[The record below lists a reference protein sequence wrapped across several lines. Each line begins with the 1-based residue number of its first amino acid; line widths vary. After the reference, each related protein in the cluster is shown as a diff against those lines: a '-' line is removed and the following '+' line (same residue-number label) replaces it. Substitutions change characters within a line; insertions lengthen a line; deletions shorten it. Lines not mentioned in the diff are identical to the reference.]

1 MKQLTCEMCGGIDL
15 IKQDGVFVC
24 QSCGCKYSVEDA
36 KKMMVEGV
44 VEVTGTV
51 KVDGIQD
58 LETLIENANTFVNLG
73 EFKKAEDL
81 FNKISNTYPKDYR
94 GWHGKLQALTENFN
108 SNTSVLNS
116 DSKKNEFFMAYKN
129 AIALSTDGE
138 TKHIKEQVSEYVNA
152 VINAMKS
159 EKGILE
165 RKLSAAETDFAKK
178 RNEIY
183 SAHNKL
189 LAEIKQSDESFKMW
203 SIIIAII
210 AIVVLIIH
218 LFNANWWLLLTIPLC
233 LGVAGG
239 MLCAV
244 SENDNPYSDNPPVK
258 YEQIRKSSAEK
269 DKKMK
274 DLQVEYE
281 KNTSGNKKRCTIL
294 KELLNIYNDLLNNIN
309 SLN

>member
-1 MKQLTCEMCGGIDL
+1 MKQLTCEMCGSIDL

-36 KKMMVEGV
+36 KKLMIEGA

-94 GWHGKLQALTENFN
+94 GWHGKLHALTENFN
-108 SNTSVLNS
+108 SNTFVLNS

-159 EKGILE
+159 EIGILE
-165 RKLSAAETDFAKK
+165 RKLSASETDFTKK

-189 LAEIKQSDESFKMW
+189 LAEIKQSDESFNML

-210 AIVVLIIH
+210 AIVILIVH

-233 LGVAGG
+233 LGVAMG
-239 MLCAV
+239 MICAV

-258 YEQIRKSSAEK
+258 YEQIRKSSAETG
-269 DKKMK
+269 KKMK

-281 KNTSGNKKRCTIL
+281 KNTSGNKKQCAIL